1 MRELIV
7 RIKMGKGAV
16 DRGQI
21 ARLLEEL
28 AVWAGELPDEDC
40 HLAMR
45 DESGEVVGY
54 AQVQTL
60 EGVVD
65 YRLGPE

>member
-1 MRELIV
+1 MRELVV
-7 RIKMGKGAV
+7 RIKIGEGGV

-21 ARLLEEL
+21 ANQLQEL
-28 AVWAGELPDEDC
+28 AIWAGELPDGDC

-45 DESGEVVGY
+45 TESGEVVGY

-60 EGVVD
+60 EGVID
-65 YRLGPE
+65 YRLGPT